1 MSNFLNICFRTI
13 LVLIILFFI
22 TKMMGKKQI
31 SELNFFDYIVGITI
45 GSIAADIS
53 LDIEKNMIAG
63 IAALF
68 IYGFISYIISFV
80 SIKSI
85 LARRFFIG
93 VPTVLVEKGKIIE
106 SGLKKSKIDVNDL
119 LMVARE
125 NGYFNLD
132 EIDYAL
138 MEVNGNISFLPKEK
152 EKPVTKKDI
161 KIKCSN
167 EGLTVNAIIDS
178 KYMANNM
185 KAINKD
191 KEWLDHELKVNGYDN
206 YDNILL
212 ATIDNNYKVTIYEKN
227 VKPDKNTV
235 LEQYFFYSDD
245 IMKSDM
251 EVDNMKFKKIIIISI
266 VISVILLICSLLL
279 PNINIDK
286 DTIGYNGNDTYN
298 IKSL

>member
-1 MSNFLNICFRTI
+1 MRCFIMSDFLNICFRTI

-235 LEQYFFYSDD
+235 LE
-245 IMKSDM
+245 
-251 EVDNMKFKKIIIISI
+251 
-266 VISVILLICSLLL
+266 
-279 PNINIDK
+279 
-286 DTIGYNGNDTYN
+286 
-298 IKSL
+298 

>member
-1 MSNFLNICFRTI
+1 MSDFLNICFRTI

-31 SELNFFDYIVGITI
+31 SELNFFDYVVGITI

-53 LDIEKNMIAG
+53 LDIEKDMIAG

-152 EKPVTKKDI
+152 EKPVTKRDM

-178 KYMANNM
+178 KYMVNNM

-235 LEQYFFYSDD
+235 LE
-245 IMKSDM
+245 
-251 EVDNMKFKKIIIISI
+251 
-266 VISVILLICSLLL
+266 
-279 PNINIDK
+279 
-286 DTIGYNGNDTYN
+286 
-298 IKSL
+298 

>member
-1 MSNFLNICFRTI
+1 MSNFFNICFRTI

-31 SELNFFDYIVGITI
+31 SELNFFDYVVGITI

-53 LDIEKNMIAG
+53 LDIEKNMLAG

-68 IYGFISYIISFV
+68 IYGFISYIISFI

-119 LMVARE
+119 LMEARE

-152 EKPVTKKDI
+152 EKPVTKKDM

-178 KYMANNM
+178 KYMVNNM

-235 LEQYFFYSDD
+235 LE
-245 IMKSDM
+245 
-251 EVDNMKFKKIIIISI
+251 
-266 VISVILLICSLLL
+266 
-279 PNINIDK
+279 
-286 DTIGYNGNDTYN
+286 
-298 IKSL
+298 

>member
-1 MSNFLNICFRTI
+1 MSDFLNICFRTI
-13 LVLIILFFI
+13 LILIILFFI

-31 SELNFFDYIVGITI
+31 SELNFFDYVVGITI

-53 LDIEKNMIAG
+53 LDIEKDMIAG

-68 IYGFISYIISFV
+68 IFSFV

-119 LMVARE
+119 LMEARE

-138 MEVNGNISFLPKEK
+138 MEVNGNISFLPKEND
-152 EKPVTKKDI
+152 KPVTKKDM

-167 EGLTVNAIIDS
+167 EGLTVNAIIDA
-178 KYMANNM
+178 KYMVNNM

-191 KEWLDHELKVNGYDN
+191 KEWLDHELKVKGYDN
-206 YDNILL
+206 YDSILL

-235 LEQYFFYSDD
+235 LE
-245 IMKSDM
+245 
-251 EVDNMKFKKIIIISI
+251 
-266 VISVILLICSLLL
+266 
-279 PNINIDK
+279 
-286 DTIGYNGNDTYN
+286 
-298 IKSL
+298 

>member
-1 MSNFLNICFRTI
+1 MSDFLNICFRTI

-31 SELNFFDYIVGITI
+31 SELNFFDYVVGITI

-138 MEVNGNISFLPKEK
+138 MEVNGNISLLTKEK
-152 EKPVTKKDI
+152 EKPVTKKDM
-161 KIKCSN
+161 KIKCNN

-235 LEQYFFYSDD
+235 LE
-245 IMKSDM
+245 
-251 EVDNMKFKKIIIISI
+251 
-266 VISVILLICSLLL
+266 
-279 PNINIDK
+279 
-286 DTIGYNGNDTYN
+286 
-298 IKSL
+298 

>member
-1 MSNFLNICFRTI
+1 MRCFIMSDFLNICFRTI
-13 LVLIILFFI
+13 LILIILFFI

-31 SELNFFDYIVGITI
+31 SELNFFDYVVGITI

-119 LMVARE
+119 LMKARE

-152 EKPVTKKDI
+152 EKPVTKRDM

-235 LEQYFFYSDD
+235 LE
-245 IMKSDM
+245 
-251 EVDNMKFKKIIIISI
+251 
-266 VISVILLICSLLL
+266 
-279 PNINIDK
+279 
-286 DTIGYNGNDTYN
+286 
-298 IKSL
+298 

>member
-1 MSNFLNICFRTI
+1 MSNFLNIFFRTI

-235 LEQYFFYSDD
+235 LE
-245 IMKSDM
+245 
-251 EVDNMKFKKIIIISI
+251 
-266 VISVILLICSLLL
+266 
-279 PNINIDK
+279 
-286 DTIGYNGNDTYN
+286 
-298 IKSL
+298 

>member
-1 MSNFLNICFRTI
+1 MRCFIMSNFLNICFRTI
-13 LVLIILFFI
+13 LVLVILFFI

-31 SELNFFDYIVGITI
+31 SELNFFDYVVGITI

-152 EKPVTKKDI
+152 EKPVTKKDM

-167 EGLTVNAIIDS
+167 EGLTVNAIIDG
-178 KYMANNM
+178 KYMVNNM

-235 LEQYFFYSDD
+235 LE
-245 IMKSDM
+245 
-251 EVDNMKFKKIIIISI
+251 
-266 VISVILLICSLLL
+266 
-279 PNINIDK
+279 
-286 DTIGYNGNDTYN
+286 
-298 IKSL
+298 

>member
-1 MSNFLNICFRTI
+1 MSDFLNICFRTI

-31 SELNFFDYIVGITI
+31 SELNFFDYVVGITI

-63 IAALF
+63 IVALF

-119 LMVARE
+119 LMEARE

-152 EKPVTKKDI
+152 EKPVTKRDM

-178 KYMANNM
+178 KYMVNNM

-227 VKPDKNTV
+227 VNPDKNTV
-235 LEQYFFYSDD
+235 LE
-245 IMKSDM
+245 
-251 EVDNMKFKKIIIISI
+251 
-266 VISVILLICSLLL
+266 
-279 PNINIDK
+279 
-286 DTIGYNGNDTYN
+286 
-298 IKSL
+298 

>member
-1 MSNFLNICFRTI
+1 MRCFIMSDFLNICFRTI
-13 LVLIILFFI
+13 LILIILFFI

-31 SELNFFDYIVGITI
+31 SELNFFDYVVGITI

-53 LDIEKNMIAG
+53 LDIEKDMIAG

-106 SGLKKSKIDVNDL
+106 SGVKKSKIDVNDL
-119 LMVARE
+119 LMEARE

-152 EKPVTKKDI
+152 EKPVTKKDM

-178 KYMANNM
+178 KYMVNNM

-235 LEQYFFYSDD
+235 LE
-245 IMKSDM
+245 
-251 EVDNMKFKKIIIISI
+251 
-266 VISVILLICSLLL
+266 
-279 PNINIDK
+279 
-286 DTIGYNGNDTYN
+286 
-298 IKSL
+298 

>member
-1 MSNFLNICFRTI
+1 MRCFIMSNFLNICFRTI
-13 LVLIILFFI
+13 LVLVILFFI

-31 SELNFFDYIVGITI
+31 SELNFFDYVVGITI

-119 LMVARE
+119 LMEARE

-152 EKPVTKKDI
+152 EKPVTKKDM

-178 KYMANNM
+178 KYMVNNM

-235 LEQYFFYSDD
+235 LE
-245 IMKSDM
+245 
-251 EVDNMKFKKIIIISI
+251 
-266 VISVILLICSLLL
+266 
-279 PNINIDK
+279 
-286 DTIGYNGNDTYN
+286 
-298 IKSL
+298 

>member
-1 MSNFLNICFRTI
+1 MSNFFNICFRTI

-31 SELNFFDYIVGITI
+31 SELNFFDYVVGITI

-63 IAALF
+63 IAAIF

-119 LMVARE
+119 LMEARE

-152 EKPVTKKDI
+152 EKPVTKKDM

-178 KYMANNM
+178 KYMVNNM
-185 KAINKD
+185 KATNKD
-191 KEWLDHELKVNGYDN
+191 KEWLEHELKVNGSDN

-212 ATIDNNYKVTIYEKN
+212 AMINNNYKVTIYEKN

-235 LEQYFFYSDD
+235 LE
-245 IMKSDM
+245 
-251 EVDNMKFKKIIIISI
+251 
-266 VISVILLICSLLL
+266 
-279 PNINIDK
+279 
-286 DTIGYNGNDTYN
+286 
-298 IKSL
+298 

>member
-235 LEQYFFYSDD
+235 LE
-245 IMKSDM
+245 
-251 EVDNMKFKKIIIISI
+251 
-266 VISVILLICSLLL
+266 
-279 PNINIDK
+279 
-286 DTIGYNGNDTYN
+286 
-298 IKSL
+298 

>member
-1 MSNFLNICFRTI
+1 MSDFLNICFRTI

-31 SELNFFDYIVGITI
+31 SELNFFDYVVGITI

-119 LMVARE
+119 LMEARE

-178 KYMANNM
+178 KYMVNNM

-235 LEQYFFYSDD
+235 LE
-245 IMKSDM
+245 
-251 EVDNMKFKKIIIISI
+251 
-266 VISVILLICSLLL
+266 
-279 PNINIDK
+279 
-286 DTIGYNGNDTYN
+286 
-298 IKSL
+298 

>member
-1 MSNFLNICFRTI
+1 MRCFIMSNFLNICFRTI

-31 SELNFFDYIVGITI
+31 SELNFFDYVVGITI

-53 LDIEKNMIAG
+53 LDIEKSMIAG

-152 EKPVTKKDI
+152 EKTVTKKDM
-161 KIKCSN
+161 KIKCNN
-167 EGLTVNAIIDS
+167 EGLTVNVIIDS
-178 KYMANNM
+178 KYMVNNM

-235 LEQYFFYSDD
+235 LE
-245 IMKSDM
+245 
-251 EVDNMKFKKIIIISI
+251 
-266 VISVILLICSLLL
+266 
-279 PNINIDK
+279 
-286 DTIGYNGNDTYN
+286 
-298 IKSL
+298 

>member
-68 IYGFISYIISFV
+68 IYGFISYIISFI

-119 LMVARE
+119 LMEARE

-152 EKPVTKKDI
+152 EKPVTKKDM

-178 KYMANNM
+178 KYMVNNM

-235 LEQYFFYSDD
+235 LE
-245 IMKSDM
+245 
-251 EVDNMKFKKIIIISI
+251 
-266 VISVILLICSLLL
+266 
-279 PNINIDK
+279 
-286 DTIGYNGNDTYN
+286 
-298 IKSL
+298 

>member
-1 MSNFLNICFRTI
+1 MRCFIMSDFLNICFRTI
-13 LVLIILFFI
+13 LILIILFFI

-31 SELNFFDYIVGITI
+31 SELNFFDYVVGITI

-119 LMVARE
+119 LMEARE

-138 MEVNGNISFLPKEK
+138 MEVNDNISFLPKEK
-152 EKPVTKKDI
+152 EKPVTKRDM

-235 LEQYFFYSDD
+235 LE
-245 IMKSDM
+245 
-251 EVDNMKFKKIIIISI
+251 
-266 VISVILLICSLLL
+266 
-279 PNINIDK
+279 
-286 DTIGYNGNDTYN
+286 
-298 IKSL
+298 

>member
-1 MSNFLNICFRTI
+1 MSDFLNICFRTI

-31 SELNFFDYIVGITI
+31 SELNFFDYVVGITI

-85 LARRFFIG
+85 LARRFIIG

-119 LMVARE
+119 LMEARE

-152 EKPVTKKDI
+152 EKPVTKKDM
-161 KIKCSN
+161 KIKCNN

-206 YDNILL
+206 YSFSYD
-212 ATIDNNYKVTIYEKN
+212 
-227 VKPDKNTV
+227 
-235 LEQYFFYSDD
+235 
-245 IMKSDM
+245 
-251 EVDNMKFKKIIIISI
+251 
-266 VISVILLICSLLL
+266 
-279 PNINIDK
+279 
-286 DTIGYNGNDTYN
+286 
-298 IKSL
+298 

>member
-1 MSNFLNICFRTI
+1 MSNFFNICFRTI

-31 SELNFFDYIVGITI
+31 SELNFFDYVVGITI

-119 LMVARE
+119 LMEARE

-152 EKPVTKKDI
+152 EKPVTKRDM

-178 KYMANNM
+178 KYMVNNM

-212 ATIDNNYKVTIYEKN
+212 AMINNNYKFTIYEKN

-235 LEQYFFYSDD
+235 LE
-245 IMKSDM
+245 
-251 EVDNMKFKKIIIISI
+251 
-266 VISVILLICSLLL
+266 
-279 PNINIDK
+279 
-286 DTIGYNGNDTYN
+286 
-298 IKSL
+298 

>member
-1 MSNFLNICFRTI
+1 MRCFIMSNFLNICFRTI

-31 SELNFFDYIVGITI
+31 SELNFFDYVVGITI

-53 LDIEKNMIAG
+53 LDIEKDMIAG

-119 LMVARE
+119 LMEARE

-152 EKPVTKKDI
+152 EKPVTKKDM

-167 EGLTVNAIIDS
+167 EGLTVNGIIDGM
-178 KYMANNM
+178 YMVNNM
-185 KAINKD
+185 TAINKD

-235 LEQYFFYSDD
+235 LE
-245 IMKSDM
+245 
-251 EVDNMKFKKIIIISI
+251 
-266 VISVILLICSLLL
+266 
-279 PNINIDK
+279 
-286 DTIGYNGNDTYN
+286 
-298 IKSL
+298 

>member
-1 MSNFLNICFRTI
+1 
-13 LVLIILFFI
+13 
-22 TKMMGKKQI
+22 MMGKKQI
-31 SELNFFDYIVGITI
+31 SELNFFDYVVGITI

-53 LDIEKNMIAG
+53 LDIEKDMLAG

-68 IYGFISYIISFV
+68 IYGFISYIISFI

-119 LMVARE
+119 LMEARE

-152 EKPVTKKDI
+152 EKPVTKKDM

-178 KYMANNM
+178 KYMVNNM

-235 LEQYFFYSDD
+235 LE
-245 IMKSDM
+245 
-251 EVDNMKFKKIIIISI
+251 
-266 VISVILLICSLLL
+266 
-279 PNINIDK
+279 
-286 DTIGYNGNDTYN
+286 
-298 IKSL
+298 

>member
-31 SELNFFDYIVGITI
+31 SELNFFDYVVGITI

-119 LMVARE
+119 LMEARE

-152 EKPVTKKDI
+152 EKPVTKRDM

-178 KYMANNM
+178 KYMVNNM

-235 LEQYFFYSDD
+235 LE
-245 IMKSDM
+245 
-251 EVDNMKFKKIIIISI
+251 
-266 VISVILLICSLLL
+266 
-279 PNINIDK
+279 
-286 DTIGYNGNDTYN
+286 
-298 IKSL
+298 

>member
-1 MSNFLNICFRTI
+1 MRCFIMNDFLNICFRTI
-13 LVLIILFFI
+13 LVLFILFFI

-31 SELNFFDYIVGITI
+31 SELNFFDYVVGITI

-85 LARRFFIG
+85 LVRRFFIG
-93 VPTVLVEKGKIIE
+93 VPTVLVENGKIIE

-119 LMVARE
+119 LMEARE

-152 EKPVTKKDI
+152 EKPATKRDM

-167 EGLTVNAIIDS
+167 EGLTVNAIIDG
-178 KYMANNM
+178 KYMVNNM
-185 KAINKD
+185 TAINKD
-191 KEWLDHELKVNGYDN
+191 KEWLDHELKVKGYN
-206 YDNILL
+206 SYDNILL

-227 VKPDKNTV
+227 VKPNKNTV
-235 LEQYFFYSDD
+235 LE
-245 IMKSDM
+245 
-251 EVDNMKFKKIIIISI
+251 
-266 VISVILLICSLLL
+266 
-279 PNINIDK
+279 
-286 DTIGYNGNDTYN
+286 
-298 IKSL
+298 

>member
-1 MSNFLNICFRTI
+1 MSNFFNICFRTI

-31 SELNFFDYIVGITI
+31 SELNFFDYVVGITI

-53 LDIEKNMIAG
+53 LDIEKNMLAG

-119 LMVARE
+119 LMEARE

-152 EKPVTKKDI
+152 EKPVTKKDM

-178 KYMANNM
+178 KYMVNNM

-235 LEQYFFYSDD
+235 LE
-245 IMKSDM
+245 
-251 EVDNMKFKKIIIISI
+251 
-266 VISVILLICSLLL
+266 
-279 PNINIDK
+279 
-286 DTIGYNGNDTYN
+286 
-298 IKSL
+298 

>member
-1 MSNFLNICFRTI
+1 MSNFFNICFRTI

-31 SELNFFDYIVGITI
+31 SELNFFDYVVGITI
-45 GSIAADIS
+45 GSIAADIH

-68 IYGFISYIISFV
+68 RYGFISYIISFV

-85 LARRFFIG
+85 LARRFFIS

-119 LMVARE
+119 LMEARE

-152 EKPVTKKDI
+152 EKPVTKKDM

-178 KYMANNM
+178 KYMVNNM

-191 KEWLDHELKVNGYDN
+191 KEWLDQELKVNGYDN

-212 ATIDNNYKVTIYEKN
+212 AMINNNYKVTIYEKN

-235 LEQYFFYSDD
+235 LE
-245 IMKSDM
+245 
-251 EVDNMKFKKIIIISI
+251 
-266 VISVILLICSLLL
+266 
-279 PNINIDK
+279 
-286 DTIGYNGNDTYN
+286 
-298 IKSL
+298 

>member
-1 MSNFLNICFRTI
+1 MSDFLNICFRTI

-31 SELNFFDYIVGITI
+31 SELNFFDYVVGITI

-85 LARRFFIG
+85 CARRFFIG

-132 EIDYAL
+132 EIDYSL

-152 EKPVTKKDI
+152 EKPVTKRDM

-178 KYMANNM
+178 KYMVNNM

-235 LEQYFFYSDD
+235 LE
-245 IMKSDM
+245 
-251 EVDNMKFKKIIIISI
+251 
-266 VISVILLICSLLL
+266 
-279 PNINIDK
+279 
-286 DTIGYNGNDTYN
+286 
-298 IKSL
+298 

>member
-1 MSNFLNICFRTI
+1 MSNFFNICFRTI

-68 IYGFISYIISFV
+68 IYGFISYIVSFV

-119 LMVARE
+119 LMEARE

-152 EKPVTKKDI
+152 EKPVTKKDM

-167 EGLTVNAIIDS
+167 EGLTVNSIIDS
-178 KYMANNM
+178 KYMVNNM

-235 LEQYFFYSDD
+235 LE
-245 IMKSDM
+245 
-251 EVDNMKFKKIIIISI
+251 
-266 VISVILLICSLLL
+266 
-279 PNINIDK
+279 
-286 DTIGYNGNDTYN
+286 
-298 IKSL
+298 

>member
-1 MSNFLNICFRTI
+1 MSDFLNICFRTI

-31 SELNFFDYIVGITI
+31 SELNFFDYVVGITI

-68 IYGFISYIISFV
+68 IYGFISYIISFI

-85 LARRFFIG
+85 WARRFIIG

-152 EKPVTKKDI
+152 EKPVTKKDM

-235 LEQYFFYSDD
+235 LE
-245 IMKSDM
+245 
-251 EVDNMKFKKIIIISI
+251 
-266 VISVILLICSLLL
+266 
-279 PNINIDK
+279 
-286 DTIGYNGNDTYN
+286 
-298 IKSL
+298 

>member
-1 MSNFLNICFRTI
+1 MSNFFNICFRTI

-31 SELNFFDYIVGITI
+31 SELNFFDYVVGITI

-152 EKPVTKKDI
+152 EKPVTKKDM
-161 KIKCSN
+161 KIKCNN

-235 LEQYFFYSDD
+235 LE
-245 IMKSDM
+245 
-251 EVDNMKFKKIIIISI
+251 
-266 VISVILLICSLLL
+266 
-279 PNINIDK
+279 
-286 DTIGYNGNDTYN
+286 
-298 IKSL
+298 

>member
-1 MSNFLNICFRTI
+1 MSDFLNICFRTI
-13 LVLIILFFI
+13 LVLVILFFI

-31 SELNFFDYIVGITI
+31 SELNFFDYVVGITI

-152 EKPVTKKDI
+152 EKPVTKKDM

-178 KYMANNM
+178 KYMVNNM

-235 LEQYFFYSDD
+235 LE
-245 IMKSDM
+245 
-251 EVDNMKFKKIIIISI
+251 
-266 VISVILLICSLLL
+266 
-279 PNINIDK
+279 
-286 DTIGYNGNDTYN
+286 
-298 IKSL
+298 

>member
-31 SELNFFDYIVGITI
+31 SELNFFDYVVGITI

-63 IAALF
+63 IVALF

-119 LMVARE
+119 LMEARE
-125 NGYFNLD
+125 NDYFNLD

-152 EKPVTKKDI
+152 EKPVTKRDM

-178 KYMANNM
+178 KYMVNNM

-235 LEQYFFYSDD
+235 LE
-245 IMKSDM
+245 
-251 EVDNMKFKKIIIISI
+251 
-266 VISVILLICSLLL
+266 
-279 PNINIDK
+279 
-286 DTIGYNGNDTYN
+286 
-298 IKSL
+298 

>member
-1 MSNFLNICFRTI
+1 MRCFIMSDFLNICFRTI
-13 LVLIILFFI
+13 LILIILFFI

-31 SELNFFDYIVGITI
+31 SELNFFDYVVGITI

-119 LMVARE
+119 LMEARE

-152 EKPVTKKDI
+152 EKPVTKKDM

-235 LEQYFFYSDD
+235 LE
-245 IMKSDM
+245 
-251 EVDNMKFKKIIIISI
+251 
-266 VISVILLICSLLL
+266 
-279 PNINIDK
+279 
-286 DTIGYNGNDTYN
+286 
-298 IKSL
+298 

>member
-1 MSNFLNICFRTI
+1 MRCFIMSDFLNICFRTI
-13 LVLIILFFI
+13 LILIILFFI

-31 SELNFFDYIVGITI
+31 SELNFFDYVVGITI

-119 LMVARE
+119 LMEARE

-152 EKPVTKKDI
+152 EKPVTKKDM
-161 KIKCSN
+161 KIKCNN

-235 LEQYFFYSDD
+235 LE
-245 IMKSDM
+245 
-251 EVDNMKFKKIIIISI
+251 
-266 VISVILLICSLLL
+266 
-279 PNINIDK
+279 
-286 DTIGYNGNDTYN
+286 
-298 IKSL
+298 

>member
-1 MSNFLNICFRTI
+1 MSDFLNICFRTI
-13 LVLIILFFI
+13 LILIILFFI

-31 SELNFFDYIVGITI
+31 SELNFFDYVVGITI

-53 LDIEKNMIAG
+53 LDIEKDMIAG

-106 SGLKKSKIDVNDL
+106 SGVKKSKIDVNDL
-119 LMVARE
+119 LMEARE

-152 EKPVTKKDI
+152 EKPVTKKDM
-161 KIKCSN
+161 KIKCNN

-235 LEQYFFYSDD
+235 LE
-245 IMKSDM
+245 
-251 EVDNMKFKKIIIISI
+251 
-266 VISVILLICSLLL
+266 
-279 PNINIDK
+279 
-286 DTIGYNGNDTYN
+286 
-298 IKSL
+298 